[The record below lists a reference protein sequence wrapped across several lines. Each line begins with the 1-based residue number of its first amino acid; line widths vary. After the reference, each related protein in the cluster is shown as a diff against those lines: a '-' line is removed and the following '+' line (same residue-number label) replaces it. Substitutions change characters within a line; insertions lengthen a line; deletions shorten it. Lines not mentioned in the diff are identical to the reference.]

1 MAKIFSVAILLF
13 AFNQLVFSQT
23 PKTRYRDKAFQLSL
37 FPGIS
42 TNGVA
47 SGHYFNKYSLNLFGG
62 MSAGS
67 TFIEIG
73 GISNLNTNFS
83 NGLQFAGLANVIG
96 SNAFINLS
104 LRQERDAIKDEFS
117 SDFKGIQFA
126 GLLNFVRSNME
137 GIQLTGGINFVNG
150 DASGLQIAGFSNMVG
165 GTHLGVQLAG
175 LYNVAYDG
183 FSGIQLA
190 LLYNHTEGEGK
201 GIQLALMNRSVRMK
215 GKQSKPPVK
224 SQAFQIG
231 LLNMSKE
238 MDGKQIGLINISKRS
253 KGYQIGL
260 INIFKPALNKDRG
273 KNNTPIGLINI
284 GSKGQHI
291 RFYANELFLT
301 VLEGTSGSCYNCTF
315 TGNQMPFTGRFKV
328 MHQNALI
335 FAYNPLV
342 EYNNEVKWGV
352 GYGFQKVMYNK
363 SSMIAGDT
371 NNEKMF
377 LSIGARILHLNREVE
392 FQKEISLLGK
402 IHMEYGKRIG
412 SFYPF
417 VGVSFNTYVHEAKDL
432 NLQTELF
439 AHNEEGVQYQMWLGY
454 TIGVQL
460 RM

>member
-1 MAKIFSVAILLF
+1 MTKIFSVVILLF

-23 PKTRYRDKAFQLSL
+23 PKTRYRDKTFQFSL

-62 MSAGS
+62 MSAGT
-67 TFIEIG
+67 TFLEIG

-96 SNAFINLS
+96 SNAFINLT

-117 SDFKGIQFA
+117 SDFKGIQFS

-137 GIQLTGGINFVNG
+137 GIQFTGGLNFVNG
-150 DASGLQIAGFSNMVG
+150 YASGLQIAGISNMVA
-165 GTHLGVQLAG
+165 GTYLGVQFAG

-183 FSGIQLA
+183 FSGMQLA
-190 LLYNHTEGEGK
+190 LLYNYTKGEAK
-201 GIQLALMNRSVRMK
+201 GLQLALVNRSVRMK
-215 GKQSKPPVK
+215 GKQSKPPAK

-231 LLNMSKE
+231 LLNLSKE

-260 INIFKPALNKDRG
+260 INIFKPTLNKDRG

-291 RFYANELFLT
+291 RLYANDLFLT
-301 VLEGTSGSCYNCTF
+301 VIERTSGSCYNCTF
-315 TGNQMPFTGRFKV
+315 SESQMPYTGRFKV

-335 FAYNPLV
+335 FAYNPL
-342 EYNNEVKWGV
+342 EAYNNEVKWGV
-352 GYGFQKVMYNK
+352 GYGFQKVMYYK
-363 SSMIAGDT
+363 SSMFRGDT

-377 LSIGARILHLNREVE
+377 LSIGGRVLHLNRTAE
-392 FQKEISLLGK
+392 FQKELSLLGK
-402 IHMEYGKRIG
+402 IHLEYGKRIG

-417 VGVSFNTYVHEAKDL
+417 VGTSFNTYVHEAKDL
-432 NLQTELF
+432 NIQTEIF
-439 AHNEEGVQYQMWLGY
+439 ARNEVGVQYQIWLGY